1 MVTPTYYVFFT
12 SATIISSAVLFQGFG
27 GTPVE
32 IVTIVLGFLTICS
45 GVVLLQISNSAKD
58 VPDAAVFSGDL
69 DQMRTIVEQE
79 QPESEPKADTF
90 RGTAGL
96 IRAISKSRRR
106 MEHEEAK
113 RIDEDKRL
121 DHLESIGEDETI
133 EWDGIRRRKTVLG
146 SGRRRTTN
154 RQNIIHPPL
163 GMSRFPDAEEDEA
176 VRPPSSS
183 AGGAFGFGFRR
194 KSRHTPGNL
203 HGSSGDVEVGEV
215 AGSSERDNGKIE
227 GSMPME
233 HIYGLPSGLKPF
245 SQHDG
250 SEDRQRKPLH
260 WASEVVDSPTNPA
273 SPSHSFLTSSSPTAG
288 RRTFSFQNVFQKSR
302 ENASLDNSASRQSS
316 RSFATP
322 KLKDATEEERLGL
335 VKGDSHLHM
344 PDHEDISVN
353 SEMDEDALDQTQ
365 VYSVTAGGSNTRG
378 IAESTLYRQTPHN
391 DQPQGID
398 SQKRHPLPLTP
409 EIDEDDEQ
417 DFYEHQ
423 RHHITMTR
431 RGRDHEEHGSFI

>member
-1 MVTPTYYVFFT
+1 MSVPTCDILYLPMLTGIQKALNIFNAAMVTPTYYVFFT

-121 DHLESIGEDETI
+121 DQLESIGEDEAI
-133 EWDGIRRRKTVLG
+133 EWDGIRRRKTILG
-146 SGRRRTTN
+146 SDRRQVNN
-154 RQNIIHPPL
+154 RQNVNHPPL

-176 VRPPSSS
+176 ARPSSSS

-194 KSRHTPGNL
+194 KSRRSSRIL
-203 HGSSGDVEVGEV
+203 HGTSDDVEAGEGAGQSKRNAGQVG
-215 AGSSERDNGKIE
+215 GSVR
-227 GSMPME
+227 ME
-233 HIYGLPSGLKPF
+233 HIYGLPPGLKPLG
-245 SQHDG
+245 QHDG
-250 SEDRQRKPLH
+250 SGDGQRKPLH
-260 WASEVVDSPTNPA
+260 WASEVEDSPTHPE

-288 RRTFSFQNVFQKSR
+288 RRTFSFQNVFHKGR
-302 ENASLDNSASRQSS
+302 EATSHGSPTSRQSS
-316 RSFATP
+316 RSFAGP
-322 KLKDATEEERLGL
+322 KLKDATEEE
-335 VKGDSHLHM
+335 
-344 PDHEDISVN
+344 
-353 SEMDEDALDQTQ
+353 
-365 VYSVTAGGSNTRG
+365 TRTG
-378 IAESTLYRQTPHN
+378 
-391 DQPQGID
+391 QG
-398 SQKRHPLPLTP
+398 
-409 EIDEDDEQ
+409 
-417 DFYEHQ
+417 
-423 RHHITMTR
+423 
-431 RGRDHEEHGSFI
+431 